1 MFKKSLKKWII
12 NNEYIINLLLEKRI
26 FKKNVKYKRMKK
38 IIIATAFV
46 ALVFSVML
54 STTKFVLPTQQTQIT
69 NSYALTSTS
78 PKVDLSVYFKSGYE
92 TKISIATLF
101 DYDNIK
107 VKTEEKKVKGS
118 KKKKIV
124 TTYSV
129 DNYCEDVLKDK
140 NDLDACL
147 LAISLYNTNNLNS
160 DLTYDPKLI
169 EEVSFNGIYS
179 KEGWNETSDWLNNV
193 LATFENL
200 KKVTINNYSGDS
212 IFSISQNLETFA
224 VFNNKVLLTKDTF
237 SNLPRT
243 IRELTYVKSKLD
255 AIENI
260 SLDRFTNLQY
270 LNLKENLL
278 TNTKYEDEDFGIA
291 SLTTLKAVDLSKNKL
306 TDISGFFTNT
316 LTPSSLT
323 DINLSK
329 NSIVEK
335 DYGNLFLTFNNP
347 GVKINLSENKIV
359 DSDKIFNNIR
369 FRSTLEDNLKEL
381 EEVNLSNNKLTT
393 LPSAAAK
400 ISYLVNIRDNKIENF
415 SKLEGPSV
423 KLKVIYINDKDLQ
436 DKIWQNDIYIDGRA
450 TAIKNEYV
458 NWFLAVNSKID
469 NNNLP
474 LSTIQNAYI
483 DKVLLP
489 IAVNLYTTNIIAE
502 NPNAITA
509 SIDDLTSSNLGEG
522 ALNVD
527 SIKENLIAPT
537 TKTDFNLM
545 VSLVT
550 NSLNREVVQSYT
562 NYVQKVKALNNIN
575 ENTNKG
581 LPNNIL
587 IIIIVLSIVGI
598 IVAAGVIGFYFFKG
612 NKKTRQAGGF

>member
-1 MFKKSLKKWII
+1 M
-12 NNEYIINLLLEKRI
+12 

-38 IIIATAFV
+38 IVIATAFV

-54 STTKFVLPTQQTQIT
+54 STTKFILQTQQSQIT
-69 NSYALTSTS
+69 NSYALTRTS

-107 VKTEEKKVKGS
+107 VKTEEKKVNGS
-118 KKKKIV
+118 TTKEIV

-129 DNYCEDVLKDK
+129 SNYCEDVLKDE

-147 LAISLYNTNNLNS
+147 LAISLYNTDNLNS
-160 DLTYDPKLI
+160 DLTYDPTLI
-169 EEVSFNGIYS
+169 EEVNFNGIYAKNKWS
-179 KEGWNETSDWLNNV
+179 KTSDWLNNV
-193 LATFENL
+193 LVTFENL

-224 VFNNKVLLTKDTF
+224 IYNNKVLLTKDTF
-237 SNLPRT
+237 TNLPRT
-243 IRELTYVKSKLD
+243 IRDLTYVNSKLD
-255 AIENI
+255 IIENI
-260 SLDRFTNLQY
+260 ALDRFTNLQY

-278 TNTKYEDEDFGIA
+278 TKTKYEESDFGIA
-291 SLTTLKAVDLSKNKL
+291 SLTTLKSVDLSKNKL
-306 TDISGFFTNT
+306 TDISGFFANT

-335 DYGNLFLTFNNP
+335 DYGNLFLTLNNP

-369 FRSTLEDNLKEL
+369 FRNTLEDNLKEF
-381 EEVNLSNNKLTT
+381 EEVNLSKNELTT

-423 KLKVIYINDKDLQ
+423 KLKVIHVNAKDLQ
-436 DKIWQNDIYIDGRA
+436 DKIWQNDIYINGRA

-458 NWFLAVNSKID
+458 NWFLAVNSKVD
-469 NNNLP
+469 ENNNLP

-509 SIDDLTSSNLGEG
+509 TIDDLTSSNLGDG

-537 TKTDFNLM
+537 AKTDFNLM

-575 ENTNKG
+575 DNTNKG
-581 LPNNIL
+581 LPNDIL

-598 IVAAGVIGFYFFKG
+598 IVAACVIGFYFFKG

>member
-1 MFKKSLKKWII
+1 M
-12 NNEYIINLLLEKRI
+12 

-38 IIIATAFV
+38 IVIATAFV

-54 STTKFVLPTQQTQIT
+54 STTKFILQTQQSQIT
-69 NSYALTSTS
+69 NSYALTRTS

-107 VKTEEKKVKGS
+107 VKTEEKKVNGS
-118 KKKKIV
+118 TTKEIV

-129 DNYCEDVLKDK
+129 SNYCEDVLKDE

-160 DLTYDPKLI
+160 DLTYDPTLI
-169 EEVSFNGIYS
+169 EEVNFNGIYAKNKWS
-179 KEGWNETSDWLNNV
+179 KTSDWLNNV
-193 LATFENL
+193 LVTFENL

-224 VFNNKVLLTKDTF
+224 IYNNKVLLTKDTF
-237 SNLPRT
+237 TNLPRT
-243 IRELTYVKSKLD
+243 IRDLTYVNSKLD
-255 AIENI
+255 IIENI
-260 SLDRFTNLQY
+260 ALDRFTNLQY

-278 TNTKYEDEDFGIA
+278 TKTKYEESDFGIA
-291 SLTTLKAVDLSKNKL
+291 SLTTLKSVDLSKNKL
-306 TDISGFFTNT
+306 TDISGFFANT

-335 DYGNLFLTFNNP
+335 DYGNLFLTLNNP

-369 FRSTLEDNLKEL
+369 FRNTLEDNLKEF
-381 EEVNLSNNKLTT
+381 EEVNLSKNELTT

-423 KLKVIYINDKDLQ
+423 KLKVIHVNAKDLQ
-436 DKIWQNDIYIDGRA
+436 DKIWQNDIYINGRA

-458 NWFLAVNSKID
+458 NWFLAVNSKVD
-469 NNNLP
+469 ENNNLP

-509 SIDDLTSSNLGEG
+509 TIDDLTSSNLGDG

-575 ENTNKG
+575 DNTNKG
-581 LPNNIL
+581 LPNDIL

-598 IVAAGVIGFYFFKG
+598 IVAACVIGFYFFKG